1 MERDGLIVVEHD
13 RSLSLTEE
21 GRRRATA
28 VMRKHRLAERLLTDV
43 LKLDLAQVHEEA
55 CRWEHVMSE
64 EVERRVVAVLDNAE
78 RSPFGNPIPALDEL
92 GANTGTADQVGTRAN
107 DLRLKEPARAKVVQ
121 ISEILQDGALPKS
134 AGQLVGQTVDLHPL
148 EDGALE
154 VSTDEGETFVLTA
167 DVSHALR
174 VERQD

>member
-1 MERDGLIVVEHD
+1 MGA
-13 RSLSLTEE
+13 
-21 GRRRATA
+21 RA
-28 VMRKHRLAERLLTDV
+28 
-43 LKLDLAQVHEEA
+43 
-55 CRWEHVMSE
+55 S
-64 EVERRVVAVLDNAE
+64 
-78 RSPFGNPIPALDEL
+78 
-92 GANTGTADQVGTRAN
+92 

-154 VSTDEGETFVLTA
+154 VSTDEGETFVLTS

-174 VERQD
+174 VELQG